1 MTTEKLINRLIDLDW
16 GFSLTSEY
24 IEILGLVKIF
34 KNKQEII
41 QEVMLCEEL
50 NELISEYVKTPL
62 EERE

>member
-41 QEVMLCEEL
+41 QEVML